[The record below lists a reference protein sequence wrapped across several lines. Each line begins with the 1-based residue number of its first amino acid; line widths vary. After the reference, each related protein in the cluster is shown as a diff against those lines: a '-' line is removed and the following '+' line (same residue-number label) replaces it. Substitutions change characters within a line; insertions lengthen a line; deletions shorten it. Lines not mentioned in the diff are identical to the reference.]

1 MTRFYKYILLIGF
14 SMIFLSIIMF
24 LLSVGMFAARGNYSQ
39 FMIKLSE
46 ISFVFWFP
54 FLIIGIL
61 LTVLGIG
68 IYLKKTSK

>member
-14 SMIFLSIIMF
+14 SMISLSIIMF
-24 LLSVGMFAARGNYSQ
+24 LLSVGMFAVRGNYSQ

-46 ISFVFWFP
+46 ISFVFWLP

-61 LTVLGIG
+61 LTFLGIG